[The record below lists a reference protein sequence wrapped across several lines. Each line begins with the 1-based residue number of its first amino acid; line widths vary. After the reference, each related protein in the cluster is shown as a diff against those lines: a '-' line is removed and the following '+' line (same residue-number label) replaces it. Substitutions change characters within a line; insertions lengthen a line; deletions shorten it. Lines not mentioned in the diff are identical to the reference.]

1 MNLRRY
7 LNYLSQLFSL
17 FDKSKSYI
25 LLIFVSFLGMA
36 CLDLVG
42 ISLVGP
48 FVLIFFDFERVQ
60 NEYGYFVDYDQQTL
74 AIIAS
79 TVIVLIFALR
89 SIGVWIINAFILN
102 VAFNRQVELRAGL
115 VRHLLQQD
123 YTQRLEKSTAHYSTA
138 IFAFCQQFVQSLI
151 NVFRMSAE
159 ILSVIFITGLLIMT
173 DFQLFL
179 IALLFSSS
187 VIIIMIYLFSR
198 RFVEYGADKNAG
210 LLKFANAVNE
220 SVFGIKEIK
229 ILGLSKFFESKV
241 IDGATRAA
249 SAEKKLYLFSIVPR
263 YLVETLLVAIIC
275 AIMVFSI
282 FSNSNAVSTIST
294 LSVFLVAALRLLPSI
309 SMIITAF
316 NGISLD
322 IDAIGKLHDEI
333 NSQKSDDASPNK
345 THKKVEIQNFNKISF
360 ENVSFGYSEEKSVL
374 ENVSL
379 DIHRGDFIG
388 LVGDSGEGKTTL
400 IDLILGIH
408 EPLSGDL
415 KIDGNSIYSCLDSWR
430 SKIAYLPQEIFL
442 VSGSITENIA
452 LGESEYDINKDKLF
466 EAIELSGLSKLIETL
481 PDGVDTQIGER
492 GLKFSG
498 GQRQRIA
505 MARAFF
511 SNRDIFLLDEST
523 SALDKDSAKRILDQ
537 MLAIQKL
544 GATIILIS
552 HNEEI
557 LGDCNRKFR
566 LSSGKIIEYTL

>member
-1 MNLRRY
+1 
-7 LNYLSQLFSL
+7 
-17 FDKSKSYI
+17 
-25 LLIFVSFLGMA
+25 
-36 CLDLVG
+36 
-42 ISLVGP
+42 
-48 FVLIFFDFERVQ
+48 
-60 NEYGYFVDYDQQTL
+60 
-74 AIIAS
+74 
-79 TVIVLIFALR
+79 
-89 SIGVWIINAFILN
+89 
-102 VAFNRQVELRAGL
+102 
-115 VRHLLQQD
+115 
-123 YTQRLEKSTAHYSTA
+123 
-138 IFAFCQQFVQSLI
+138 
-151 NVFRMSAE
+151 
-159 ILSVIFITGLLIMT
+159 
-173 DFQLFL
+173 
-179 IALLFSSS
+179 
-187 VIIIMIYLFSR
+187 
-198 RFVEYGADKNAG
+198 
-210 LLKFANAVNE
+210 
-220 SVFGIKEIK
+220 
-229 ILGLSKFFESKV
+229 
-241 IDGATRAA
+241 
-249 SAEKKLYLFSIVPR
+249 
-263 YLVETLLVAIIC
+263 
-275 AIMVFSI
+275 
-282 FSNSNAVSTIST
+282 
-294 LSVFLVAALRLLPSI
+294 
-309 SMIITAF
+309 MIITAF

-408 EPLSGDL
+408 EPRSGDL

>member
-345 THKKVEIQNFNKISF
+345 THKK
-360 ENVSFGYSEEKSVL
+360 G
-374 ENVSL
+374 
-379 DIHRGDFIG
+379 
-388 LVGDSGEGKTTL
+388 
-400 IDLILGIH
+400 
-408 EPLSGDL
+408 
-415 KIDGNSIYSCLDSWR
+415 
-430 SKIAYLPQEIFL
+430 
-442 VSGSITENIA
+442 
-452 LGESEYDINKDKLF
+452 
-466 EAIELSGLSKLIETL
+466 
-481 PDGVDTQIGER
+481 
-492 GLKFSG
+492 
-498 GQRQRIA
+498 
-505 MARAFF
+505 
-511 SNRDIFLLDEST
+511 
-523 SALDKDSAKRILDQ
+523 
-537 MLAIQKL
+537 
-544 GATIILIS
+544 
-552 HNEEI
+552 
-557 LGDCNRKFR
+557 
-566 LSSGKIIEYTL
+566 